1 MLKTKAYDELENN
14 MKDITDR
21 KFLIVETI
29 LGLKD
34 KVSNDVS
41 KMRILS
47 AMSSRHERATWR
59 RKQNASDNF
68 VL

>member
-41 KMRILS
+41 KMRI
-47 AMSSRHERATWR
+47 
-59 RKQNASDNF
+59 
-68 VL
+68 